1 MNGDHGSD
9 SSRSISP
16 GISSLANL
24 GNTCFLNSVLYTL
37 RFTPGFCHS
46 FHHLHCDLQAK
57 LKQENGRTS
66 EKPDP
71 DEENLV
77 DVIHSLHQLFH
88 KLCISDTGANGDP
101 KDPVLPTDLL
111 RSIVR
116 LLPAFDG
123 NQQHDAQELLNHLL
137 TNLQEVKPPP
147 PKVEL
152 AVASSADDKKL
163 KKNKHL
169 HQQQQQQQHLGS
181 TPNLVH
187 SLDANGSVESNP
199 LLGSKSASPPPPLPT
214 NFIKDN
220 FVGVGVRRIKCLECE
235 SSTYSKEE
243 FNTIQVPVQ
252 CDEEDEDPSGYNV
265 FISRIMASE
274 TVRDANKYTCS
285 ECSRNNEAQLTV
297 SYEQLPSVLVL
308 HLNRFAATAS
318 RSYVSKLT
326 DYMPTPLIMD
336 CFCQKCRDSPGAPLH
351 RYRLYSVILHLGA
364 SLASGHYITCV
375 RAGDVN
381 YEYFQCR
388 RPGPVDTT
396 LRNKNSKR
404 SIFKMFSKSSS
415 SSSSSLTGNS
425 ADQSLTNQVC
435 GSISCCGLKWNPTLS
450 ASSMESRLSSNGS
463 NIGVDSSISSN
474 GLDPGGVSN
483 GKHSPN
489 LGATAD
495 VMDDIWLECDDEQ
508 ISVLTRS
515 QLEDLLTSRQTTTTP
530 YLLFYNKI

>member
-1 MNGDHGSD
+1 MMNGDHASD

-57 LKQENGRTS
+57 VKQENGRTS

-111 RSIVR
+111 HSIVR

-137 TNLQEVKPPP
+137 TNLQDVKLPS
-147 PKVEL
+147 PKADL
-152 AVASSADDKKL
+152 QASSPADDKKF
-163 KKNKHL
+163 KKSKHL
-169 HQQQQQQQHLGS
+169 NQQQLGS
-181 TPNLVH
+181 TPNLVN
-187 SLDANGSVESNP
+187 SLDANGSVESHR
-199 LLGSKSASPPPPLPT
+199 LLGNKSPTPPPPLPT

-252 CDEEDEDPSGYNV
+252 CDEEDEDATGYNV

-326 DYMPTPLIMD
+326 DYMPTPLLMD
-336 CFCQKCRDSPGAPLH
+336 CFCQKCRESPGAPLH

-381 YEYFQCR
+381 FEYFQCR

-415 SSSSSLTGNS
+415 SSSSSLTANS

-435 GSISCCGLKWNPTLS
+435 GSISCCGIKCNPTLCA
-450 ASSMESRLSSNGS
+450 ASLDDRLSSSSGA
-463 NIGVDSSISSN
+463 GGGSSIGSN
-474 GLDPGGVSN
+474 GLDPGGGSN

-489 LGATAD
+489 LGAD
-495 VMDDIWLECDDEQ
+495 MDDIWLECDDEQ